1 MMNRPVHSFSQGWD
15 SWIQTA
21 TLRVVFLNWFNTH
34 AKLAQPW
41 EKEILTPSL
50 LYSPAWCF
58 LCYAGTSFCVAAQ
71 CTGCRNW
78 SSWGKK
84 TRVSFGGFYPESVPK
99 IPKPRK
105 RNCTDNCQHYLG
117 TARQGRRKCF
127 KNVAGP
133 FNLERS
139 PCMENTTGFKPPSAP
154 ERCQMSWAT
163 LFLITCLLDQ
173 CQTFINIH
181 D

>member
-15 SWIQTA
+15 FWIWTA
-21 TLRVVFLNWFNTH
+21 TLWIIFLDWFNTH
-34 AKLAQPW
+34 AKLAQPY

-58 LCYAGTSFCVAAQ
+58 LCYAGISFCVAAQ
-71 CTGCRNW
+71 CTGCRNG
-78 SSWGKK
+78 SSWEKNP
-84 TRVSFGGFYPESVPK
+84 VSFGGFYSESVPN

-105 RNCTDNCQHYLG
+105 LNCTNNCHHYLG

-127 KNVAGP
+127 KNLAEQ

-139 PCMENTTGFKPPSAP
+139 LCMENTTGFKLPSALGGQVP
-154 ERCQMSWAT
+154 WAT
-163 LFLITCLLDQ
+163 LFLITCILDQ
-173 CQTFINIH
+173 CHTFINIH